1 MPEPLDPG
9 SHIILFLR
17 WFPFLAKDVGG
28 GHERTLGVQLLCVHA
43 SFQLTSLILPAIPE
57 PPGIPGWI
65 DSLLIGSLC
74 ALLFISQ
81 MCIKIP
87 CVQKIPLLFFC
98 PYEFILSLSLYYHR
112 ERSLEKERGGKCV
125 EWMSWAC
132 SGLYF
137 SDFVWFLKT
146 TLSHLQAFSF
156 LSIGILNSL

>member
-9 SHIILFLR
+9 SHVILFLR

-28 GHERTLGVQLLCVHA
+28 GMREHLGSNCSVHMQA
-43 SFQLTSLILPAIPE
+43 FNWHLWSYLQSL
-57 PPGIPGWI
+57 
-65 DSLLIGSLC
+65 SLLGSLGGLTHFSLVASVLC
-74 ALLFISQ
+74 FSSPRCTLKSLVYRRFLFR
-81 MCIKIP
+81 
-87 CVQKIPLLFFC
+87 FFC